1 MGMLDD
7 FMRMIG
13 LGPKD
18 ARTREEVLDD
28 LKKQAEEAESL
39 QKLTEEAWGYK
50 QRINKAKLERQKIL
64 NQAGGGK
71 RGLSTGPKLLFAGL
85 AIVFLIL
92 IIKSCG

>member
-1 MGMLDD
+1 MGLLDD
-7 FMRMIG
+7 LMRMVG

-28 LKKQAEEAESL
+28 LKKEAEQAEAL

-64 NQAGGGK
+64 NQAGGGPR
-71 RGLSTGPKLLFAGL
+71 RGLTTTQKWLFAGL
-85 AIVFLIL
+85 ALVFIIL
-92 IIKSCG
+92 IIKAC